1 MSEFTKYLKEKLDHF
16 KRVSDF
22 KDVFLFSYNKNTKKF
37 RPELQLGHSNP
48 VQTTLTLKKSVAI
61 KTAWLRKS
69 EAVDPEIGKIFKTYD
84 LHYLSAP
91 VTYNSKTSYC
101 LGLRAD
107 KYPLIA
113 SQEGYARILFDFFES
128 KLQSIRLKDE
138 LDRYAQKTDQIIT
151 ELGALH
157 EINRAIDSSHNL
169 DTLLNY
175 IVKKSMQLINA
186 ESGSLMLILEE
197 TNELEFKVAL
207 GPKSG
212 KVKPF
217 RLPIGKGI
225 SGWVA
230 EHSEAILI
238 PDAYADPRFDPTFD
252 KRSGYRTRSFLCVP
266 LIHKGK
272 TTGVMTVLNRMDG
285 QPFNENDKNI
295 LTTFASQAALAIENA
310 VLIQAAME
318 KERLDKELEVAS
330 QIQHLLLP
338 QEIPPVISLQVA
350 ATYIPCKAVG
360 GDFYDIIPLKDD
372 KYMFVVAD
380 VSGKGVPGALLVSSM
395 QAALIAYLEYVYDL
409 TVIASKL
416 NDRIRENTSEDRYI
430 TAFMAIFDAKNA
442 TLSYINAGHNP
453 PLFIHKNGKVEELR
467 KGGVFLG
474 FVPWQYETGSINLE
488 EDDIVFMYTD
498 GLVEAMNER
507 DEEFGQKRLQ
517 KILLDNMD
525 KSAEK
530 VMQLVI
536 DGVNKHTKGTHLE
549 DDFTLLVLKK
559 KQNDNSKRV

>member
-1 MSEFTKYLKEKLDHF
+1 MSELIKYIEEKLQHF
-16 KRVSDF
+16 QKVSGF
-22 KDVFLFSYNKNTKKF
+22 KNVFLFSYRKNSKKF
-37 RPELQLGHSNP
+37 QPELQLGGTAP
-48 VQTTLTLKKSVAI
+48 IKTTLTLNKSFTLKTTWLKKE
-61 KTAWLRKS
+61 
-69 EAVDPEIGKIFKTYD
+69 EATEPEIEKIFKTYD
-84 LHYLSAP
+84 LHYLSAS
-91 VTYNSKTSYC
+91 VAYNSKKTYC
-101 LGLRAD
+101 LGLQAD
-107 KYPLIA
+107 TYPLSA
-113 SQEGYARILFDFFES
+113 NDEKYAFLLFDFFES
-128 KLQSIRLKDE
+128 RIQTVRLRNE
-138 LDRYAQKTDQIIT
+138 LHRYAQKTDQMIT

-169 DTLLNY
+169 ETLLTY

-186 ESGSLMLILEE
+186 ESGSLMLIIEE

-207 GPKSG
+207 GPKSDG
-212 KVKPF
+212 VKPF

-230 EHSEAILI
+230 QHSEAILI

-272 TTGVMTVLNRMDG
+272 TIGVMTVLNRMDG
-285 QPFNENDKNI
+285 LPFNENDKNI

-310 VLIQAAME
+310 VLLQAAME

-330 QIQHLLLP
+330 QIQQLLLP
-338 QEIPPVISLQVA
+338 QEIPTVTSLQVA

-416 NDRIRENTSEDRYI
+416 NDRIRENTSDDRYI
-430 TAFMAIFDAKNA
+430 TAFMAIYDARKA
-442 TLSYINAGHNP
+442 TFSYINAGHNP
-453 PLFIHKNGKVEELR
+453 PLYIHKNGDVEKLTN
-467 KGGVFLG
+467 GGVFLG
-474 FVPWQYETGSINLE
+474 FVPWQYETGTINLQN
-488 EDDIVFMYTD
+488 DDIVFMYTD
-498 GLVEAMNER
+498 GLVEAMDEQE
-507 DEEFGQKRLQ
+507 EEFGEERLQ

-536 DGVNKHTKGTHLE
+536 NGVNNHIKGARLE

-559 KQNDNSKRV
+559 AKQ

>member
-1 MSEFTKYLKEKLDHF
+1 MSEFTEHLEEKLHHF
-16 KRVSDF
+16 KKVSGF
-22 KDVFLFSYNKNTKKF
+22 KDVFLFSYNKNSKKF
-37 RPELQLGHSNP
+37 QPELQLGGSALI
-48 VQTTLTLKKSVAI
+48 QTVLTLNKPFAVKV
-61 KTAWLRKS
+61 TWLEKEETN
-69 EAVDPEIGKIFKTYD
+69 EAEIEKIFNTYG
-84 LHYLSAP
+84 LHYLSAA
-91 VTYNSKTSYC
+91 VAYNTNRSYC
-101 LGLRAD
+101 LGLRAN
-107 KYPLIA
+107 KYPL
-113 SQEGYARILFDFFES
+113 STPQQKYAQLLFDFFES
-128 KLQSIRLKDE
+128 QIQSMHLKDE
-138 LDRYAQKTDQIIT
+138 LRRYAQKSDQMIT

-186 ESGSLMLILEE
+186 ESGSLMLIIEE

-207 GPKSG
+207 GPKSEG
-212 KVKPF
+212 VKPF
-217 RLPIGKGI
+217 RLPIRKGI

-310 VLIQAAME
+310 VLLQAAME

-338 QEIPPVISLQVA
+338 QEIPGVTSLQVA

-430 TAFMAIFDAKNA
+430 TAFLAIFDAKQA

-453 PLFIHKNGKVEELR
+453 PLFIRKNGRVEELR
-467 KGGVFLG
+467 NGGVFLG
-474 FVPWQYETGSINLE
+474 FIPWQYEIGTINLQ
-488 EDDIVFMYTD
+488 EDDLVFMYTD
-498 GLVEAMNER
+498 GLVEAMDEQE
-507 DEEFGQKRLQ
+507 EEFGLKRLQ

-525 KSAEK
+525 KSADK

-536 DGVNKHTKGTHLE
+536 NGVNNHIKGAHLE

-559 KQNDNSKRV
+559 NAK